1 MLREIITP
9 QEQDYI
15 LHIPKEY
22 LNTKVEILVLPFVE
36 EENEIIDN
44 TTDSIKKTAGILSAQ
59 HIDPLIW
66 QKTIREEWDDRI

>member
-9 QEQDYI
+9 QEQDYL

-36 EENEIIDN
+36 KENEITNN
-44 TTDSIKKTAGILSAQ
+44 TIDSIKKTAGILSDKQ
-59 HIDPLIW
+59 IDPLIW
-66 QKTIREEWDDRI
+66 QKAIRDEWDDRT

>member
-1 MLREIITP
+1 MLREIVTP

-36 EENEIIDN
+36 EENEITDN
-44 TTDSIKKTAGILSAQ
+44 TTSYIRKTSGILSSQ
-59 HIDPLIW
+59 NIDPLAW
-66 QKTIREEWDDRI
+66 QKMIREEWKERV